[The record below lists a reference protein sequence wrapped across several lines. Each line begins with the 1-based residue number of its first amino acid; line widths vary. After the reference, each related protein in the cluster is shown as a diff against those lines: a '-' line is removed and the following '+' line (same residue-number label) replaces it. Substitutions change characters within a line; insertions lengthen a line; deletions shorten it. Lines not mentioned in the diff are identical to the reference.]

1 VGSPVTL
8 SGFNSIDF
16 NLILTSIMT
25 QESQPL
31 VALQSRQSA
40 LESRL
45 KTLSTLT
52 SRISSLESAADAL
65 SSARNLTTFSAT
77 SSDTTTVSVSSG
89 SSATAGRYDIVVSEL
104 ARAQVT
110 ASASTAPDADTT
122 VVANGG
128 TLTIGGVTV
137 NVGGPV
143 TLRQLAD
150 AINQSADPP
159 ASAAVVQTAPGQ
171 YKLVL
176 TAKNT
181 GEANAFT
188 ITNAMTGGTG
198 ITFTDTDNDGVSG
211 DSTADNAVQA
221 LNASVLVNNIPVTST
236 TNTLESA
243 IPGATLTLLK
253 KNTTPTVVEVAA
265 DPSALKNKIKTFI
278 TAYNDLTKFVSDQR
292 TSATGGDQS
301 SLGRDPLLSQL
312 RNTLRSTM
320 TQAFGPGGAAGYLSQ
335 VGIEFTQ
342 TGQLQLND
350 EVFDA
355 ALDNGFDLEALFAGT
370 DSAPGAFKSIGTML
384 DGYTQANGFLSG
396 ARQQLT
402 SQVSRLTEQVS
413 DMQARLAVR
422 RASLQQEFIAAD
434 QAMSRLKAQSGTL
447 ASIGGSI

>member
-1 VGSPVTL
+1 MGSPITL

-40 LESRL
+40 LETRL
-45 KTLSTLT
+45 KSLTTLT
-52 SRISSLESAADAL
+52 TRISSLESAADAL
-65 SSARNLTTFSAT
+65 STAKSLTTLSAT
-77 SSDTTTVSVSSG
+77 SSDTSTVSVSSG
-89 SSATAGRYDIVVSEL
+89 SSAIAGRYDIVVNEL

-110 ASASTAPDADTT
+110 ASASTAPDADST

-128 TLTIGGVTV
+128 TLTIAGVTV

-150 AINQSADPP
+150 AINQTADPP

-181 GEANAFT
+181 GQANAFT
-188 ITNAMTGGTG
+188 ITNGLTGGTG
-198 ITFTDTDNDGVSG
+198 VTFTDTDLDGVSG
-211 DSTADNAVQA
+211 DTAADNAVQA
-221 LNASVLVNNIPVTST
+221 LNASVLVNNIAVTST

-253 KNTTPTVVEVAA
+253 KNTSSTVVEVAE

-278 TAYNDLTKFVSDQR
+278 SSYNDLMKFANDQR
-292 TSATGGDQS
+292 TSAANGDHS
-301 SLGRDPLLSQL
+301 SLGRDPLVTQL

-320 TQAFGPGGAAGYLSQ
+320 SQAFGPGGAAGYLSQ
-335 VGIEFTQ
+335 VGVEFTQ
-342 TGQLQLND
+342 TGTLELN
-350 EVFDA
+350 EAAFNDA
-355 ALDNGFDLEALFAGT
+355 VENGFDLEALFVGT
-370 DSAPGAFKSIGTML
+370 DAAPGVFKSIGTML
-384 DGYTQANGFLSG
+384 DSYTQANGLLSG
-396 ARQQLT
+396 ARQQIT
-402 SQVSRLTEQVS
+402 AQVSRLTGQVS